1 MTQPMTHDRSFQ
13 VSLTLG
19 EGYEMEAD
27 FGLPGVPP
35 LLLDEPAPLG
45 ESHGPNA
52 ARVLASAVGNCLA
65 SSLLF
70 CLRKARVDVQELRVT
85 VDGTMTRNERGRL
98 RITQLQVR
106 LEPVVP
112 AEQRGRMAR
121 CLELYEDF
129 CLVTQSVR
137 QGIAITSE
145 VHPADAEAPAAV

>member
-1 MTQPMTHDRSFQ
+1 MTQPVTHDRSFQ
-13 VSLTLG
+13 ISLTLG
-19 EGYEMEAD
+19 EGYEMAAD

-45 ESHGPNA
+45 DAHGPNA

-70 CLRKARVDVQELRVT
+70 CLRKARVDVHELRVT

-98 RITQLQVR
+98 RIAQLQVR
-106 LEPVVP
+106 LAPVVP

-145 VHPADAEAPAAV
+145 VHPADAEAPAAA

>member
-1 MTQPMTHDRSFQ
+1 MAQPVTHDRSFQ

-19 EGYEMEAD
+19 EGYEMAAD

-45 ESHGPNA
+45 GSRGPNA
-52 ARVLASAVGNCLA
+52 ARVLAAAVGNCLA

-98 RITQLQVR
+98 RIAQLQVR

>member
-1 MTQPMTHDRSFQ
+1 VTHDRSFQ

-19 EGYEMEAD
+19 DGYEMTAD

-45 ESHGPNA
+45 GTRGPNA
-52 ARVLASAVGNCLA
+52 ARVLATAVGNCLGA
-65 SSLLF
+65 SLLF

-85 VDGTMTRNERGRL
+85 VEGTMSRNERGRL
-98 RITQLQVR
+98 RIAGLQVR

-112 AEQRGRMAR
+112 ADQRPRMAR

-137 QGIAITSE
+137 QGIAITSA
-145 VHPADAEAPAAV
+145 VHPADAEVGAPA